1 MFHVKQREEVE
12 QMKHIEVKVTSV
24 PRAGGT
30 VLLIA
35 CSACGPVAVDS
46 AATVMSAGS
55 DHLLHVHGLLGQVR
69 S

>member
-1 MFHVKQREEVE
+1 MKQI
-12 QMKHIEVKVTSV
+12 KVKVTEV

-35 CSACGPVAVDS
+35 CSECGPVAVDS
-46 AATVMSAGS
+46 LANSTRMSVGV
-55 DHLLHVHGLLGQVR
+55 DHLLHVHGLAAKQVG